1 MSSEVSILAIGAEPK
16 DIEWL
21 VSGLAEYESQG
32 WNVHFLS
39 KADSVT
45 GFTDDST
52 VVVLD
57 SSITLNHAGT
67 LLSMHHFQ
75 ALSRPFLVGA
85 LATQASEW
93 DHLIRQGAQDF
104 LFKDRDGGPELRRT
118 ISRAIDR
125 ARILEATQEAETRLR
140 SIIENIDDGVLI
152 LDEDSVVMFANP
164 AVEDQLGLS
173 LHELY
178 GIEVPF
184 EVPARANEY
193 VKVEPRGRKNMTLHV
208 HTYEVRW
215 EGREAQLMTLRDVT
229 AEHEIAQQLRFARR
243 AAEEASAMKSAFLA
257 NMSHELRMPLAS
269 IIGFAQLIEEGTD
282 DEDFIEFAET
292 IQSSGNR
299 LLSTI
304 NAVLEATRLDKHHID
319 PNMSGVAVDAL
330 IEEVAQS
337 LKPLISSP
345 DVSIQIDGSGSPLA
359 MADEDFLIRIMN
371 NLIGNAIKFTSKGTI
386 SLGWELEGDFVRID
400 VQDTGI
406 GISQEFLPHV
416 FEEFAQESTGPGR
429 THEGS
434 GLGLTIVKGLL
445 DLMGGKIDVK
455 SELDVGTHFCVYI
468 PRADQADQPD
478 PAIH

>member
-1 MSSEVSILAIGAEPK
+1 MSSEVSILVIGADPS
-16 DIEWL
+16 DIDWL
-21 VSGLAEYESQG
+21 VSGLSEYEAQG
-32 WNVHFLS
+32 WSVRFLS

-45 GFTDDST
+45 GFTDDSS

-57 SSITLNHAGT
+57 SSIGLNHAGT
-67 LLSMHHFQ
+67 LLSLHHFQ
-75 ALSRPFLVGA
+75 VLSRPFLVGT
-85 LATQASEW
+85 LAEDANEW

-125 ARILEATQEAETRLR
+125 ARILEATQEAEARLR

-164 AVEDQLGLS
+164 AVEDQLALS
-173 LHELY
+173 LHDLY
-178 GIEVPF
+178 GVEVPF
-184 EVPARANEY
+184 DVPAKANEY
-193 VKVEPRGRKNMTLHV
+193 VTIEPRDRKRTTLHV
-208 HTYEVRW
+208 HTYEIRW
-215 EGREAQLMTLRDVT
+215 EGRDAQLMTLRDVT
-229 AEHEIAQQLRFARR
+229 TELEIAEQLRYARK

-282 DEDFIEFAET
+282 DEDFLEFAQT

-319 PNMSGVAVDAL
+319 PQLNGVAVDVL
-330 IEEVAQS
+330 IEEVADS
-337 LKPLISSP
+337 LAPLVTSP
-345 DVSIQIDGSGSPLA
+345 DVTIELMGTGSPRA
-359 MADEDFLIRIMN
+359 MADEDFLVRILN
-371 NLIGNAIKFTSKGTI
+371 NLIGNAIKFTSKGKI
-386 SLGWELEGDFVRID
+386 SLEWDYSGDFVRIS
-400 VQDTGI
+400 VKDTGI
-406 GISQEFLPHV
+406 GISEEFIPRV
-416 FEEFAQESTGPGR
+416 FEEFAQESSGPGR

-434 GLGLTIVKGLL
+434 GLGLTIVKGLV
-445 DLMGGKIDVK
+445 DLMGGRIDVE
-455 SELDVGTHFCVYI
+455 SEVGVGTHFSVYI

-478 PAIH
+478 QVV